1 MSLRNSGPGTS
12 VSGAY
17 RHYTTTLAYKWCS
30 YTNIKT
36 HTNTARAAH
45 PPHTTGSRVKS
56 GGKKYNLKEAAGLRE
71 RRHQELMAHKLSIP
85 GQHDVS
91 RRSAVVDL
99 VQAHTNNAGGGRDM
113 DLGRPGI
120 SLGSMVSG
128 RLS

>member
-1 MSLRNSGPGTS
+1 M
-12 VSGAY
+12 
-17 RHYTTTLAYKWCS
+17 
-30 YTNIKT
+30 
-36 HTNTARAAH
+36 
-45 PPHTTGSRVKS
+45 KS
-56 GGKKYNLKEAAGLRE
+56 GGKKYNLKEPAGLRE

-91 RRSAVVDL
+91 RRSAVVEL